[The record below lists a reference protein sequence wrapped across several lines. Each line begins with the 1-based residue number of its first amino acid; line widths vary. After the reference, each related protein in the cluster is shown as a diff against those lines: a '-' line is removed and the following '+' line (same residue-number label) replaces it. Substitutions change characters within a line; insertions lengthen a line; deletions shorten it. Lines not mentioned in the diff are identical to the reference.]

1 MRDDL
6 FQTRRPQLVDF
17 VFDDDVAEVFPDMI
31 RRSVPGY
38 ELVVPMTGLM
48 AARHLRRARST
59 PLAYDLGC
67 SLGATS
73 RALLSQL
80 GDSAVRIVAVD
91 NAPAMVTRAR
101 QHNDDPRL
109 VFVEGDIRHF
119 DFEPCG
125 VMMANYVLQFVPLAE
140 RLALLRR
147 MHEALAPGGIALVA
161 EKIRFE
167 DRETEAEF
175 DAAHLD
181 FKRANG
187 YSELEI
193 SAKRSAL
200 ENVMILDSEEH
211 HRQRFAAAGFR
222 RVECWFRC
230 LNWASFVLEA

>member
-1 MRDDL
+1 MRDEL
-6 FQTRRPQLVDF
+6 FQTPRPQLVDF
-17 VFDDDVAEVFPDMI
+17 VFDDEVAEVFPDMI

-48 AARHLRRARST
+48 AARHLRNAGVP

-80 GDSAVRIVAVD
+80 DDAEVRIVAVD
-91 NAPAMVTRAR
+91 NAPAMVKRAQ
-101 QHNDDPRL
+101 QHNDDSRL
-109 VFVEGDIRHF
+109 TFVEADVRNL

-125 VMMANYVLQFVPLAE
+125 VVMANYVLQFVPPDD
-140 RLALLRR
+140 RLELLQRL
-147 MHEALAPGGIALVA
+147 HGALAPGGIALVA
-161 EKIRFE
+161 EKIRF
-167 DRETEAEF
+167 DDPRTEAEF

-187 YSELEI
+187 YRELEI

-200 ENVMILDSEEH
+200 EHVMILDSEDA

-222 RVECWFRC
+222 RVYRWYQC
-230 LNWASFVLEA
+230 LNWASFLLEA